1 MALERARKDG
11 RHMIDLQ
18 LSILPFI
25 IVFIANFFVSWIY
38 YSPMVPWFK
47 TWQISVGADINKTEM
62 SAEDKKSMPRL
73 MGGAV
78 IASLLFA
85 YGLQIIVHSV
95 NATDFVSGA
104 LVGFILWM
112 GFVIT
117 HSLNTQF
124 EGKKPIVLVINNVL
138 YLATYTIFG
147 GIIAILG

>member
-1 MALERARKDG
+1 
-11 RHMIDLQ
+11 MIDLQ
-18 LSILPFI
+18 LSVLPFM
-25 IVFIANFFVSWIY
+25 IVFIANFFMSWIY

-47 TWQISVGADINKTEM
+47 AWQIGVGADIKKTEM
-62 SAEDKKSMPRL
+62 SEEDKKSMPRL
-73 MGGAV
+73 IGGAV
-78 IASLLFA
+78 IASLLFS

-95 NATDFVSGA
+95 NATVFVSGA

-124 EGKKPIVLVINNVL
+124 EGRKPIVLVINNVL

>member
-1 MALERARKDG
+1 
-11 RHMIDLQ
+11 MIDLQ

-47 TWQISVGADINKTEM
+47 TWQIGVGADINKTEM
-62 SAEDKKSMPRL
+62 SAEDKKNMPRL

-78 IASLLFA
+78 IASLLFS

-124 EGKKPIVLVINNVL
+124 EGRKPIVLVINNVL

>member
-1 MALERARKDG
+1 
-11 RHMIDLQ
+11 MIDLQ
-18 LSILPFI
+18 LSILPFL
-25 IVFIANFFVSWIY
+25 IVFITNFFVSWIY

-47 TWQISVGADINKTEM
+47 AWQIGVGADISKTEM
-62 SAEDKKSMPRL
+62 SEEDKKSMPRL

-78 IASLLFA
+78 IASLLFS

-95 NATDFVSGA
+95 NATDFISGA

-124 EGKKPIVLVINNVL
+124 EGRKPIVLVINNVL

-147 GIIAILG
+147 GVIAILG

>member
-1 MALERARKDG
+1 
-11 RHMIDLQ
+11 MIDFS
-18 LSILPFI
+18 LSFVPFI
-25 IVFIANFFVSWIY
+25 IIFIANFFLSWIY

-47 TWQISVGADINKTEM
+47 TWQIGIGVDINKTEM
-62 SAEDKKSMPRL
+62 TEEDKKSMPRL
-73 MGGAV
+73 IGGAV
-78 IASLLFA
+78 IASLLFS

-124 EGKKPIVLVINNVL
+124 EGRKPIVLVINNVL